1 MKYNTLSILLKSSI
15 IFVAVLFTACQ
26 SDLDDAIIMRAGD
39 PIVFGA
45 SIHKN
50 DEVRTRSDEAEADNG
65 LDSTYITSTPYDMNF
80 YIQLCCEQKKEE
92 TDEVTTVTDM
102 GIYEVRSGFQ
112 GRLWPIDNENAL
124 NWKDLTSPHTFYA
137 WNIPWA
143 DKKIGT
149 DTDSD
154 ADTDINRKSA
164 EPVQIEFHNSS
175 EADGF
180 ATYHNDSILKYFIGA
195 KSASYDYKTH
205 GKYVDLTFH
214 HLVSKIV
221 IADLKL
227 IKTDGSIHRDLKAD
241 VTFVGMPTEATFYP
255 HPDGNGR
262 PRVKYIQPSP
272 NNGVTYFID
281 NEPTTE
287 DVFYV
292 CPEVDFSKIVFKV
305 KLKSDDYKNYDTYYG
320 TFDDVKFVREGKA
333 YDQEEK
339 GENGEILDEKIL
351 HAGEMMT
358 LNIVLI
364 PGSGPGLSIVISDWS
379 DDKPFEAP
387 YHAYPGI
394 YSDAEVKEVL
404 DAFLGQKNEGG
415 TTKEDIERLFEMY
428 GKEDEDGNKYFP
440 LYDNVDIS
448 NTPSGNIFPVPNG
461 YILDGMG
468 HSITMKSN
476 RGYNGDF
483 GDTQTYFNIGSARD
497 VWLTDGTYTIYI
509 DAEGYVWIK
518 NDSEPGGYKRTEH
531 KLEPLV
537 DPYKSYDISCETGI
551 VHRST
556 YYNNNIVGS

>member
-80 YIQLCCEQKKEE
+80 YIQLWCEQKDEE
-92 TDEVTTVTDM
+92 TDKVTTVTDM

-164 EPVQIEFHNSS
+164 QPVQIEFHNSS

-227 IKTDGSIHRDLKAD
+227 IKTDGSIHRHLKAD
-241 VTFVGMPTEATFYP
+241 VTFVGMPTKATFYP
-255 HPDGNGR
+255 HPGDNGR
-262 PRVKYIQPSP
+262 PRVEYIQPSP
-272 NNGVTYFID
+272 NNGVTYFIE
-281 NEPTTE
+281 NGPTTE

-339 GENGEILDEKIL
+339 GKNGEILDDKIL

-394 YSDAEVKEVL
+394 YSDAEIKEIIDVFFNQKEDDGSDIKEVL
-404 DAFLGQKNEGG
+404 
-415 TTKEDIERLFEMY
+415 ERLFEMY
-428 GKEDEDGNKYFP
+428 GWIDNDGHKHFP
-440 LYDNVDIS
+440 IFDNVTYDS
-448 NTPSGNIFPVPNG
+448 NILPIWRDC
-461 YILDGMG
+461 ILDGMG
-468 HSITMKSN
+468 HTITMKTN
-476 RGYNGDF
+476 RNNTNYVKAP
-483 GDTQTYFNIGSARD
+483 YFNVGPVRD
-497 VWLTDGTYTIYI
+497 VYLRDTDGYTIYI
-509 DAEGYVWIK
+509 DSDGYIWTYDSQNNIYVKTANQLTPFEG
-518 NDSEPGGYKRTEH
+518 NER
-531 KLEPLV
+531 
-537 DPYKSYDISCETGI
+537 SYDISCEDGT
-551 VHRST
+551 VHKST
-556 YYNNNIVGS
+556 YYTNNLPGTGG